1 MLIAAIKILHFIS
14 NFSNYTLPVF
24 STCGV
29 MRNTIFSSFSFIFF
43 EIKSEIFF
51 QVIRG
56 FSRQSFRELLPALTG
71 LGSINCLLGIHD
83 LPGIP

>member
-29 MRNTIFSSFSFIFF
+29 MRNTIFFFLHLF